1 MTMSF
6 VCDHI
11 HLRSPDPEAAAKTY
25 VDLFDATVQDRLQ
38 VATGLRVIVL
48 LGGLR
53 LLIDEVPPE
62 TQPAPRP
69 LFIGIEHI
77 GLQVQNLDAAAANLR
92 AKGAEFLMEPNS
104 PRPGLR
110 IAFVQGPDSIR
121 IELLE
126 RSGG

>member
-1 MTMSF
+1 MSF

-25 VDLFDATVQDRLQ
+25 IELFEATVQDRVQ
-38 VATGLRVIVL
+38 VATGLRVIVM

-77 GLQVQNLDAAAANLR
+77 GLQVQDLDVAAADLR
-92 AKGAEFLMEPNS
+92 AKGAQFLMEPNS

-126 RSGG
+126 RSAG

>member
-1 MTMSF
+1 MSF

>member
-25 VDLFDATVQDRLQ
+25 VDLFNATIQDRAQ
-38 VATGLRVIVL
+38 AAGGLRVIVL

-53 LLIDEVPPE
+53 LLIDQVPPE

-69 LFIGIEHI
+69 VFIGIEHI
-77 GLQVQNLDAAAANLR
+77 GLQVENLDAAASDLR
-92 AKGAEFLMEPNS
+92 ARGAQFLVEPNS

-110 IAFVQGPDSIR
+110 IAFVQGPDAIR

>member
-1 MTMSF
+1 MSF

-25 VDLFDATVQDRLQ
+25 VDLFEATVQDRVQ
-38 VATGLRVIVL
+38 VATGLRVIVM

-77 GLQVQNLDAAAANLR
+77 GLQVQNLDVAAANLR
-92 AKGAEFLMEPNS
+92 AKGAQFLMEPNS

-126 RSGG
+126 RSAQ

>member
-1 MTMSF
+1 
-6 VCDHI
+6 
-11 HLRSPDPEAAAKTY
+11 
-25 VDLFDATVQDRLQ
+25 
-38 VATGLRVIVL
+38 

-53 LLIDEVPPE
+53 LLIDEVPSE

-77 GLQVQNLDAAAANLR
+77 GLQVQNLDEAAAKLR
-92 AKGAEFLMEPNS
+92 AKGAQFLMEPNS

-126 RSGG
+126 RSAG